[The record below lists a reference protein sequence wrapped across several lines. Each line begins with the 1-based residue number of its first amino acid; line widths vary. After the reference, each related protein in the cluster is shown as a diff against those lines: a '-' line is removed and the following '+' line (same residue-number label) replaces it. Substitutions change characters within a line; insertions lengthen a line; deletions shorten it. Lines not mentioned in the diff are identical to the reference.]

1 MSHPIAKALED
12 AAQRVGRKL
21 SKDAA
26 QAIGDMYSQV
36 GEGTKKVVKNIQDA
50 DQRHAHELV
59 SLANKVAKN
68 GGETGRGSR
77 RRIRNQAAARQDF
90 NRRTGGQSEYDAEMV
105 LDRNKYPESAQHIE
119 DAQNGVISRGDRR
132 RTGQPLPDILTIDRG
147 GADDNRADSL
157 RGIATDSPRDRD
169 EYPPAMYKEG
179 GTGASVRYI
188 SASDNQGSGS
198 AMGSAVRGLPDGSR
212 VKIRVR

>member
-26 QAIGDMYSQV
+26 KAVGDMYSQV
-36 GEGTKKVVKNIQDA
+36 GDGAKKVVKNIQDA
-50 DQRHAHELV
+50 DAQHAHELV

-68 GGETGRGSR
+68 GGETGKGSR
-77 RRIRNQAAARQDF
+77 RRMRNQADARRDF
-90 NRRTGGQSEYDAEMV
+90 NQRTGGQTDYDAELV

-119 DAQNGVISRGDRR
+119 DAQSGTIWRGDDS
-132 RTGQPLPDILTIDRG
+132 RTGPAKPDVLTIDRN

-157 RGIATDSPRDRD
+157 RGIPTDSPRDRD

-179 GTGASVRYI
+179 GTGASVQYI
-188 SASDNQGSGS
+188 AAKDNQGSGS
-198 AMGSAVRGLPDGSR
+198 AMGSAVRGLPDGTR
-212 VKIRVR
+212 VKISVR